1 MNVLTTLLIAIIIF
15 IAVNI
20 RMYAADSDL
29 SQLYSNIFLQKNV
42 IVATCNI
49 HRNFPNTGVHAL
61 SYLTNRATY
70 NQLITIFIMR
80 HGK

>member
-29 SQLYSNIFLQKNV
+29 SQLYSNIFL
-42 IVATCNI
+42 
-49 HRNFPNTGVHAL
+49 
-61 SYLTNRATY
+61 
-70 NQLITIFIMR
+70 
-80 HGK
+80 